1 MVDKKLTWITLYLI
15 DWVCFQLDGLITVA
29 FWNGAK
35 MFAQVLRRLRGF
47 LSYPLYVVENLVQL
61 VGPLFVAVVWTL
73 ISGIVWGWWAILRPY
88 LWEKGHI
95 IAVCH
100 GIFAHW
106 LLLNI
111 VFHYYKGT
119 TLHPGEPPQVSP
131 ETYERGIELN
141 YKHCTRCKNLKPE
154 RAHHCIICRTCV
166 LNMDHHCPW
175 LNTCVGHFN
184 HRHFFLFMWYIW
196 LGCVYVASVSH
207 EPFMARK
214 TIRAQLRRENR
225 LGEYKME
232 LARQGIPEQSSQ
244 LSFCFVL
251 TCAVTFALGILIIWH
266 IYLISSS
273 QTTIEFYS
281 NALKRRRA
289 REHGDVSMCNVSKL
303 FGRSHLF
310 VRNFPWMFSL
320 RSNIELVIPSSSP
333 PYRRGK
339 THTILD
345 SSTIGTTFSGLKKA
359 IGSRG
364 FVFCSRLNTSQTA
377 MACIG
382 SI

>member
-1 MVDKKLTWITLYLI
+1 M
-15 DWVCFQLDGLITVA
+15 GLII
-29 FWNGAK
+29 
-35 MFAQVLRRLRGF
+35 RRLKA
-47 LSYPLYVVENLVQL
+47 LLAYPLYVVENLVQL

-88 LWEKGHI
+88 LWEKDHI
-95 IAVCH
+95 TALCH

-131 ETYERGIELN
+131 ETYERGVELN

-154 RAHHCIICRTCV
+154 RAHHCIICKTCV

-207 EPFMARK
+207 GPFMARK
-214 TIRAQLRRENR
+214 NIRAQLRRENR
-225 LGEYKME
+225 MGEYKME

-266 IYLISSS
+266 IYLISTS

-289 REHGDVSMCNVSKL
+289 REHGETWKNPYHLGFKYNWYSFLGVEEGNWKSWLRVL
-303 FGRSHLF
+303 FPSQHLPDGDGLHWSHLTRGSKF
-310 VRNFPWMFSL
+310 AP
-320 RSNIELVIPSSSP
+320 
-333 PYRRGK
+333 RRK
-339 THTILD
+339 EVV
-345 SSTIGTTFSGLKKA
+345 A
-359 IGSRG
+359 
-364 FVFCSRLNTSQTA
+364 
-377 MACIG
+377 
-382 SI
+382 